1 MTASSPIGVG
11 NKSDPES
18 KINFLA
24 RTFSSLDKDRV
35 VELAEFSLPVRFEEG
50 ELIAQEGSYASGV
63 YIVDSGLVSIGKYSS
78 RGWEK
83 RCLRFLAPGEIFGL
97 EAVLLEREPVNVQFC
112 KAIVASTLLFFEH
125 SNFLAFVK
133 RHPQI
138 LMDLSRWLAREVIML
153 EFKLTREA
161 IEATDRNLAL
171 FLIALAHKYGSAI
184 PEKEGVE
191 VNLPLSRQ
199 TMAELLG
206 LSVETLMRTL
216 KRFRELGLISTS
228 KNSFRVLNLEGLE
241 ERARVTSFYL
251 SIVEETL

>member
-1 MTASSPIGVG
+1 MGANPIRG
-11 NKSDPES
+11 KHRDSPES
-18 KINFLA
+18 KVGFLA
-24 RTFSSLDKDRV
+24 QTFPSLDQECV
-35 VELAEFSLPVRFEEG
+35 HELAELSLRVRYEEG
-50 ELIAQEGSYASGV
+50 ELVAQEGSYASGV

-97 EAVLLEREPVNVQFC
+97 EAVLLDRDPINVQFC
-112 KAIVASTLLFFEH
+112 KAIVGSTLIFFEH

-161 IEATDRNLAL
+161 TEATDRNLAL
-171 FLIALAHKYGSAI
+171 FMIALAHKYGSAT

-199 TMAELLG
+199 TLAELLG

-216 KRFRELGLISTS
+216 KRFRELGLITTS

>member
-1 MTASSPIGVG
+1 MRVNPMHARH
-11 NKSDPES
+11 KDDPES
-18 KINFLA
+18 KIAFLD
-24 RTFSSLDKDRV
+24 RTFPSLESESVR
-35 VELAEFSLPVRFEEG
+35 ELAELSLRVRYEEG
-50 ELIAQEGSYASGV
+50 ELVAQEGSYASGV
-63 YIVDSGLVSIGKYSS
+63 YIVDSGLVTIGKYSS

-97 EAVLLEREPVNVQFC
+97 EAVLLDREPVNVQFC
-112 KAIVASTLLFFEH
+112 KAIVASTLIFFEH
-125 SNFLAFVK
+125 SNFVAFVK
-133 RHPQI
+133 RHPRI

-171 FLIALAHKYGSAI
+171 FLIALAHKYGNAT
-184 PEKEGVE
+184 PEEEGVE

-216 KRFRELGLISTS
+216 KRFRELGLITTS

>member
-1 MTASSPIGVG
+1 MAGSPIGARH
-11 NKSDPES
+11 KDDPES
-18 KINFLA
+18 KIHFLA
-24 RTFSSLDKDRV
+24 QTFHSLDKDCV
-35 VELAEFSLPVRFEEG
+35 AELAQLSLRVSFEEG

-112 KAIVASTLLFFEH
+112 KAIVGSTLIFFEH

-161 IEATDRNLAL
+161 TEATDRNLAL
-171 FLIALAHKYGSAI
+171 FLIALAHKYGSVT
-184 PEKEGVE
+184 PEDEGLE

-216 KRFRELGLISTS
+216 KRFRELGLITTS
-228 KNSFRVLNLEGLE
+228 KNSFRVLNLDGLE